1 MYIKVDDHI
10 TPDQLVA
17 IAKVLNTNGVE
28 CINNI
33 HYEVCKYEVE
43 CVIDNAMDQES
54 AEKFKAENAE
64 TVERWTDELYY
75 KADYQWE
82 CLYEKAEY
90 VVDLELD
97 EIDIE
102 EL

>member
-1 MYIKVDDHI
+1 MYIKINQDI

-17 IAKVLNTNGVE
+17 IAKILDTDGLE

-33 HYEVCKYEVE
+33 HYELCEYEIE

-54 AEKFKAENAE
+54 AEKFKSENKDTIEKWANF
-64 TVERWTDELYY
+64 LY
-75 KADYQWE
+75 DNSNYQWC
-82 CLYEKAEY
+82 CLYEKAEEI
-90 VVDLELD
+90 VDLELD
-97 EIDIE
+97 DF